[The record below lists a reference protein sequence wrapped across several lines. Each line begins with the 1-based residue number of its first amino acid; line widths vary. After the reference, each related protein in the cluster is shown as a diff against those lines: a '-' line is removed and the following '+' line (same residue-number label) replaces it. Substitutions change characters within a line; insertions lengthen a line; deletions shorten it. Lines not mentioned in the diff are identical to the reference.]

1 MPREWE
7 TFFFMV
13 GSSATGLIGLLFVVI
28 TLTSDRNTARA
39 EAGSR
44 TFVTPTVVH
53 FTAVLFVSAIAVMPG
68 LSMQLTGQTIG
79 IAALLGFLYVSAI
92 VIRLVR
98 AIPAVTHWTDYVFY
112 GLFPVAVYLGL
123 MVSAAY
129 LWSGAA
135 FGPYGIAI
143 AALALLVVGIRD
155 AWDLATYLA
164 YHRSDLDETR

>member
-1 MPREWE
+1 MPRDWE

-28 TLTSDRNTARA
+28 TLTAERNTERA

-53 FTAVLFVSAIAVMPG
+53 FSAVLLISAVTVMPG
-68 LSMQLTGQTIG
+68 LSIQTAALAIG
-79 IAALLGFLYVSAI
+79 IPALIGFLYVGMI
-92 VIRLVR
+92 VSRLVR
-98 AIPAVTHWTDYVFY
+98 GIPAVTHWTDYIFY
-112 GLFPVAVYLGL
+112 GLFPAAVYFGL
-123 MVSAAY
+123 IASATD
-129 LWSGAA
+129 LLSGGA

-143 AALALLVVGIRD
+143 GALALLLVGIRD

-164 YHRSDLDETR
+164 YHRGEPP

>member
-1 MPREWE
+1 VPREWE

-28 TLTSDRNTARA
+28 TLTSDRNAARA
-39 EAGSR
+39 EVSSR

-53 FTAVLFVSAIAVMPG
+53 FTAVLFVSAVAVMPG

-79 IAALLGFLYVSAI
+79 VAALLGFVYVSAI
-92 VIRLVR
+92 VTRLVR

-112 GLFPVAVYLGL
+112 GLFPLAVYLGL

-143 AALALLVVGIRD
+143 GALALLLVGIRD

-164 YHRSDLDETR
+164 YHRNDEPP